1 MPPLGRLA
9 GLGCCWPVTSAGSG
23 GRAGRRPDRSRRR
36 RPVLVSTGWWVR
48 RPVLRRLWRSP
59 RRVRHHPGAL
69 RFGWLALPSIKPI
82 EILIAARRHIAK
94 VPVGVSPA
102 LMPTPSLSAWHRDSN
117 SERRTYWQGSSPA
130 FPFSNTP
137 KGLPR
142 CLLAP
147 RRLWRAPPP
156 RRTSHS
162 TEASASGGAG
172 HGRC

>member
-9 GLGCCWPVTSAGSG
+9 GLGCCWPATSAGSRR
-23 GRAGRRPDRSRRR
+23 RAGWRTDRSRRR
-36 RPVLVSTGWWVR
+36 RPVLAGTGWRVR
-48 RPVLRRLWRSP
+48 RPVLRRRWRCP

-69 RFGWLALPSIKPI
+69 RFRRLALPPVKPI

-94 VPVGVSPA
+94 VPVGVWQPWCQLRRCRRGFRTQTASTAHTGRVLPLPSPKQQ
-102 LMPTPSLSAWHRDSN
+102 T
-117 SERRTYWQGSSPA
+117 ERA
-130 FPFSNTP
+130 
-137 KGLPR
+137 PR

-147 RRLWRAPPP
+147 RRSWRAPPP